1 MLGVLGEPRPGDAL
15 DLGMALQRL
24 DDQARIL
31 IVALHADVQ
40 GLQPAQHE
48 EGIERARYRAHCVLQ
63 EGELLVQVVAAQHE
77 RPGHHVAVSVQVL
90 GHRVRDDVDAELQR
104 SLEIRSREGVVAD
117 GDHLALAGDV
127 GQRGEVADLQHR
139 IGGRLHP
146 EQLLVRPERALHRA
160 GVGHVDV
167 GLLDPETLEYL
178 VGEPEGPAVEIVA
191 EHDVIARGEQMQDG
205 IRSRQSA
212 GEGEGVLAVLQPRQ
226 AALQRI
232 ARRVP
237 RARVLEPFVL
247 ARTRLRVRRSQVY
260 RRHHGAGGGV
270 GVLARMDRERLEVIV
285 RLGGH
290 EFSYRTDTRV
300 PSQSMRSIL
309 VTMAASRSPSLT
321 IATWSVANSS
331 FSRETGVRNVTTP
344 ASGFITA
351 EIGSSSLWRPSINAC
366 SRSTSCSM
374 AMGLLPG
381 STTGSW
387 EMPCRF
393 IRSTACFAWSVALTV
408 YTGGRLPA
416 RRSATVPSR
425 SVGSRKPLSFIH
437 SSE

>member
-1 MLGVLGEPRPGDAL
+1 MLRVLGEPRPGDAL

-48 EGIERARYRAHCVLQ
+48 ERIERARHRAHCVLQ

-104 SLEIRSREGVVAD
+104 SLEIRS
-117 GDHLALAGDV
+117 
-127 GQRGEVADLQHR
+127 
-139 IGGRLHP
+139 
-146 EQLLVRPERALHRA
+146 
-160 GVGHVDV
+160 
-167 GLLDPETLEYL
+167 
-178 VGEPEGPAVEIVA
+178 
-191 EHDVIARGEQMQDG
+191 
-205 IRSRQSA
+205 
-212 GEGEGVLAVLQPRQ
+212 GEGEGVLAVLQRRQ

-393 IRSTACFAWSVALTV
+393 IRSTACFAWSVGFTV
-408 YTGGRLPA
+408 
-416 RRSATVPSR
+416 
-425 SVGSRKPLSFIH
+425 
-437 SSE
+437 